1 MSGSATDYEKVCAAM
16 VAAVDPELR
25 LAGAEFKQMA
35 AGIARR
41 MSPDVDDAQM
51 MVFKMN
57 DLSAAMYARAGEPY
71 GPSDEAR
78 WRWFFELVE

>member
-1 MSGSATDYEKVCAAM
+1 VSGSAADYENVCAAM

-25 LAGAEFKQMA
+25 LAGAELKQMA

-41 MSPDVDDAQM
+41 ISPDVDDAQM

-57 DLSAAMYARAGEPY
+57 DLSAAMYARAGEPH
-71 GPSDEAR
+71 GPSAEAR